1 MEPNTQRRFFVI
13 GYPRSR
19 TAWLSVFLNDGQTRC
34 EHEASIR
41 ATVLW
46 PQPIIGTCDAALM
59 FQVED
64 LLERFPDAAWV
75 MIERDSKAAL
85 CASMAAWPDRARQWQ
100 ERWPDVEAAYAK
112 ASALLE
118 GRCLRVA
125 YTEINNMLPQI
136 FAHCT
141 GLPMLDMDWIR
152 MLRLRDLKITQQRML
167 PKAEPLTAPAGLERL
182 TAAGINI
189 SGLTVRAFQP
199 TRDALHFVEWAGRAL
214 EGTAALLSLLPPL
227 GIVVEDAD
235 GPAAMI
241 WCRESYGT
249 PVADLEYGCTRP
261 GLSLKAASAAMAFAV
276 TAAMELAGQQVV
288 PQASYSVFRI
298 TCRPSLGR
306 FAQRLGFVPH
316 GTGNCQKYLYQ
327 K

>member
-1 MEPNTQRRFFVI
+1 MN
-13 GYPRSR
+13 
-19 TAWLSVFLNDGQTRC
+19 
-34 EHEASIR
+34 
-41 ATVLW
+41 
-46 PQPIIGTCDAALM
+46 
-59 FQVED
+59 
-64 LLERFPDAAWV
+64 LERSW
-75 MIERDSKAAL
+75 EDSGG
-85 CASMAAWPDRARQWQ
+85 QFT
-100 ERWPDVEAAYAK
+100 V
-112 ASALLE
+112 
-118 GRCLRVA
+118 G
-125 YTEINNMLPQI
+125 
-136 FAHCT
+136 T
-141 GLPMLDMDWIR
+141 GLEEE
-152 MLRLRDLKITQQRML
+152 
-167 PKAEPLTAPAGLERL
+167 AL
-182 TAAGINI
+182 TAAGIDI

-199 TRDALHFVEWAGRAL
+199 ARDALHFVEWAGRAL

-288 PQASYSVFRI
+288 PPASYSVFRI